1 MYCQK
6 CGKQIDDGS
15 DFCKYC
21 GSKINGEMVSRNN
34 FVVQRQSTEHTKSK
48 AETMLKKE
56 QQHIDKL
63 KSYL

>member
-21 GSKINGEMVSRNN
+21 GSKINGEAVSRNN
-34 FVVQRQSTEHTKSK
+34 FVVQRQQ
-48 AETMLKKE
+48 A
-56 QQHIDKL
+56 
-63 KSYL
+63 

>member
-6 CGKQIDDGS
+6 CGKQIDDES

-34 FVVQRQSTEHTKSK
+34 FVVQR
-48 AETMLKKE
+48 
-56 QQHIDKL
+56 
-63 KSYL
+63 

>member
-15 DFCKYC
+15 AFCQYC

-48 AETMLKKE
+48 AEEMACRKYTS
-56 QQHIDKL
+56 IDNCYK
-63 KSYL
+63 

>member
-21 GSKINGEMVSRNN
+21 GSKINGRGGKTGRTD
-34 FVVQRQSTEHTKSK
+34 F
-48 AETMLKKE
+48 AALP
-56 QQHIDKL
+56 
-63 KSYL
+63 